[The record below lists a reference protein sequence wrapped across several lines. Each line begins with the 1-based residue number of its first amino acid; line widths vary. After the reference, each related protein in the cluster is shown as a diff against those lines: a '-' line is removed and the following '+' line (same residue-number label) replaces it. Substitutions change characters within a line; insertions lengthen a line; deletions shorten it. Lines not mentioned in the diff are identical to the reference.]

1 MPKARSDAWWTK
13 LDDAAQQQ
21 AFELL
26 THLGLQAGRLALAAK
41 LSIKPPS
48 LSATSRF
55 YCYARAEE
63 SRWRIQKAL
72 QDKTSVQQMIAAT
85 GDVSQAVAA
94 GIGQLAL
101 DATLSRD
108 SERLVSLVKSLRDLS
123 RTREDEL
130 ARKLAAAQARCT
142 ALEGQLQAATGA
154 KAPVDPAKVADE
166 LDRHLGRK
174 Q

>member
-1 MPKARSDAWWTK
+1 MSKARSDSWWSK

-26 THLGLQAGRLALAAK
+26 THLGLQAGRLQLSEK
-41 LSIKPPS
+41 LSIKIPS
-48 LSATSRF
+48 LSGVSRF
-55 YCYARAEE
+55 YCYARTEE

-72 QDKTSVQQMIAAT
+72 QDKTSVEKMVAST
-85 GDVSQAVAA
+85 GDVSAAVAA

-108 SERLVSLVKSLRDLS
+108 PERLASLVKSLRDLS

-130 ARKLAAAQARCT
+130 MRKLAAMQARCT

-166 LDRHLGRK
+166 LDRHLGVTR
-174 Q
+174 